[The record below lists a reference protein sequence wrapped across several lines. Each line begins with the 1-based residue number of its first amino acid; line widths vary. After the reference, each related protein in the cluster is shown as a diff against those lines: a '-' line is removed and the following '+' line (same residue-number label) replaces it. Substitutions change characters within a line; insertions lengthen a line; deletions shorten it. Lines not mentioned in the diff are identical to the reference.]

1 MTDKLMYDVQKFIQ
15 PVPKQYERTPD
26 YMDAE
31 ISNQYFRY
39 ERNNSF
45 VAELIRE
52 RFNEQK
58 VRGI

>member
-1 MTDKLMYDVQKFIQ
+1 MYDVQKFIQ

-26 YMDAE
+26 YMDTE
-31 ISNQYFRY
+31 IANQYFRY

-52 RFNEQK
+52 KFNEQK
-58 VRGI
+58 VRGV